1 MKVALGCDHAGFEL
15 KKQVEEHLEKSGYE
29 IIDVGTDS
37 TESVDYPDFASKVAM
52 QVADGEA
59 ERGVIVCG
67 SGVGACITAN
77 KIKGVRASVCHD
89 EYSASQGVE
98 HDDMNVICIG
108 GRIINQDEAKNLVEK
123 FLSAKFTK
131 EERHLRRLNKV
142 LEIEKENFK

>member
-15 KKQVEEHLEKSGYE
+15 KKHVKEYIEKLGYE

-37 TESVDYPDFASKVAM
+37 EESVDYPDFASKVAM
-52 QVADGEA
+52 KVANGDTEK
-59 ERGVIVCG
+59 GVIVCG
-67 SGVGACITAN
+67 SGIGACITAN

-89 EYSASQGVE
+89 EYSASQGVV

-108 GRIINQDEAKNLVEK
+108 GRIINQNEAKNFVEK
-123 FLSAKFTK
+123 FLSAKFSE